1 VNNFYALTIGGGYV
15 EIFRYQQGK
24 RLTLYSA
31 ENQPGIDL
39 EHNHLEVMCAANQ
52 LSLWVNGNIVAEV
65 EVTEFTYGD
74 VGLIVSSFDEAGV
87 EILFD
92 NFIVREVGSPAEP

>member
-1 VNNFYALTIGGGYV
+1 MRKRHPDGG
-15 EIFRYQQGK
+15 
-24 RLTLYSA
+24 LA
-31 ENQPGIDL
+31 EDQAGIDPK
-39 EHNHLEVMCAANQ
+39 HNYLEVMCAANQ

-74 VGLIVSSFDEAGV
+74 VGLIVSSFDEADV

-92 NFIVREVGSPAEP
+92 NLIVREAGSPAEP